1 VHYNGFVGVVWQQT
15 GFYALIPERLR
26 PGKES
31 KLAAPAKTGAVIFT
45 GLEWG
50 IGKGFRSYKKEKS

>member
-1 VHYNGFVGVVWQQT
+1 MYYNRFVGVVWQQT

-45 GLEWG
+45 GLNWS
-50 IGKGFRSYKKEKS
+50 IGEGFRSEKKEKS